1 MAIKYLSNIDL
12 TNGQLKNFKVDNVT
26 ADPSV
31 TGEGQ
36 MIWRSD
42 VNQMKFYDG
51 SAWQTIGTS
60 GGSVT
65 SVGLSISNSTAL
77 AVDASSTPI
86 TGSGTLDLDW
96 QGTASQVVLG
106 DGTMGTL
113 TSGTMSSFILSADS
127 GSNQTIVDGNTI
139 DIAGTAGRVETVV
152 GNTDTVTID
161 LATSGVTA
169 GSYTSA
175 DITVDA
181 YGRITTAAS
190 GGAGTMSSWT
200 LSGDSGSSQTIN
212 DGNTVDIAGGTGIDT
227 AAGATDTLT
236 VNLADTAVTPGSYT
250 YASITVDQQGR
261 LTAASTGTSP
271 GTMSSWTLS
280 GDGGSSQTIA
290 DGNTVDIA
298 GGTKITTT
306 ASSTDTLTVAHDTQ
320 SQTNSTPSSTL
331 SSGGTFSAL
340 SANVSVD
347 STGHVTGQ
355 ALETYTLP
363 TSDNYGSWTLAAD
376 SGASQT
382 ISSGNTATVAGG
394 TGLTSVA
401 SATDTVTLN
410 LNNTAVTAGS
420 YTLAS
425 ITVDQQG
432 RITAASNGSSGTMT
446 SWTLSADSG
455 SNQTIADGNTV
466 DIAGGSGIATAASA
480 TDTVTVNLD
489 INGLTAHTV
498 VPADVIPVYDVNG
511 TANKKSAIQDI
522 HLNQWGDAEGDVDF
536 GANKLLDVA
545 TGTNATDGVNL
556 AQVQAIAAGVGVFQ
570 GGYNANTNS
579 PALTGGSNVALDQG
593 DFFAVTVA
601 GSFFTDNLE
610 PGDLIFAN
618 SAITASSSPSLSDYT
633 VVIADENIAGSGSTD
648 GATEKGVAG
657 FDSANFT
664 VSANGWVQLNNQG
677 TTGNY
682 GSATETVTIGV
693 NADGIITSASEQ
705 NIAITA
711 SQVTD
716 FCTAV
721 ETCVDSNLTYSQN
734 IGDGTAT
741 SYTVTH
747 GLGLNV
753 IVQLYDNSS
762 LDTVYADV
770 VRSSTSSG
778 QVTISTNSPI
788 ATNDVKVLVSK
799 CA

>member
-432 RITAASNGSSGTMT
+432 RITAASNGSSGSMT

>member
-432 RITAASNGSSGTMT
+432 RITAASNGSSGSMT

-648 GATEKGVAG
+648 CATEKGVAG

-677 TTGNY
+677 TTGNF